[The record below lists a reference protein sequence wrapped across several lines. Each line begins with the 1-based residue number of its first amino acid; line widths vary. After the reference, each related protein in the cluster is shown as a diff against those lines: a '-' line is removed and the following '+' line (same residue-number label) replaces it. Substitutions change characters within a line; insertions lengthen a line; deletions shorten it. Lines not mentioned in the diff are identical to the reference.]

1 MSERNYRVAIVG
13 ATGVVGREALKILE
27 DRGHP
32 IHQIVAM
39 GSDRSSGT
47 RLPYADGEIPITRA
61 VPDAFEDVD
70 IALFCADST
79 TARELAPA
87 AAARGVTVIDNSSAF
102 RMDGGVPLVIPEVNG
117 SHIEFVRSGQI
128 IANPNCSTIIM
139 LVALGPI
146 HRAFG
151 LEQIIVST
159 YQAVSGAGRSGIDAL
174 RCETASVAGGLS
186 PAPSY
191 FPEPCAMNVFTH
203 ESDLDPHSGL
213 NGEELK
219 MIHESRKILGD
230 AHLRVVPTCV
240 RVPVERV
247 HSQSITARLQ
257 RHASREAIESVLGDS
272 LAIDLWPRNGPRHP
286 TPLAAAGT
294 DRVSVGRVRVESAA
308 EGCDVSLWVCG
319 DQLRKGAALNA
330 IQIAD
335 HVWSRRRAGT
345 SACTAPGMPH
355 TERVRACL

>member
-1 MSERNYRVAIVG
+1 MSEHHYRVAIVG
-13 ATGVVGREALKILE
+13 ATGVVGHEALKILE

-32 IHQIVAM
+32 THQIVAM

-47 RLPYADGEIPITRA
+47 PIPYADGEISVTRA
-61 VPDAFEDVD
+61 VPDAFVDVE

-87 AAARGVTVIDNSSAF
+87 AAAQGVTVIDNSSAF
-102 RMDGGVPLVIPEVNG
+102 RMGAGIPLVIPEVNG
-117 SHIEFVRSGQI
+117 RGVDFSRSGQI

-151 LEQIIVST
+151 LKQVVVST
-159 YQAVSGAGRSGIDAL
+159 YQAVSGAGRSGIVAL
-174 RCETASVAGGLS
+174 RGETASVAAGHR
-186 PAPSY
+186 PAPSH

-230 AHLRVVPTCV
+230 TQLRILPTCV

-247 HSQSITARLQ
+247 HSQSITARLH
-257 RHASREAIESVLGDS
+257 RHATREAIESVLGETS
-272 LAIDLWPRNGPRHP
+272 AIDLWPRNGPRHP
-286 TPLAAAGT
+286 TPLGASGT
-294 DRVSVGRVRVESAA
+294 DRVSVGRVRVESTDQ
-308 EGCDVSLWVCG
+308 GCDVSLWVCG

-330 IQIAD
+330 IQVAD
-335 HVWSRRRAGT
+335 LVWSRRLSGSDASPARF
-345 SACTAPGMPH
+345 APQ
-355 TERVRACL
+355 TKQV